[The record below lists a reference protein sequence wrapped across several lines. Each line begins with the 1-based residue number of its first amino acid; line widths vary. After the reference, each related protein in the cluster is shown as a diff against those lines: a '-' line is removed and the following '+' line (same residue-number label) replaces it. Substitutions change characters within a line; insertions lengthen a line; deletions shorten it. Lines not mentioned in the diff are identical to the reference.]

1 VSKSESERVSL
12 GERKGRLG
20 GWRELESLVGEG
32 SVGVVCDWESGKRC
46 AGEDARGMAEWDQND
61 PCKRL
66 FARKAMT
73 AQLLREL
80 LSDLEFGE
88 SL

>member
-1 VSKSESERVSL
+1 VSKSEGERVSL

-66 FARKAMT
+66 FCSEGDDGAALARA
-73 AQLLREL
+73 AFR
-80 LSDLEFGE
+80 S
-88 SL
+88 